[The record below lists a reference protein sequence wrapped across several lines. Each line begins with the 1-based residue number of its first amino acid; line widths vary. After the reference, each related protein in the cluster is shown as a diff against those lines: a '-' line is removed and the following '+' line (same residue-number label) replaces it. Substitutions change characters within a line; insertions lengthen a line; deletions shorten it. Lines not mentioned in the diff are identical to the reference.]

1 IETIVTMLSETSQT
15 RSWLK
20 AKLQAIKRTGLQF
33 SDDILISILV
43 CLMSR
48 DKHLILTCK
57 QEHTEEL
64 KTMIEQI
71 FHNVFGLTC
80 ATVTC
85 DASQTPA
92 DFIAN
97 LFSRPKDDNS
107 HSSNNT
113 HIGNSIQNSA
123 EDSLNR
129 LKQQKSYRSL
139 RTTSSTNSNEKRP
152 SQEFKGMN
160 RHSNLS
166 YSPSHLN
173 NKDPSIDS
181 SFSDESPIFAA
192 NNIDDEISIN
202 EAGEYGSRKKNE
214 RSRTLDYPKEIN
226 FISSAAQNSQAR
238 KRNTFLTST
247 ASQPID
253 IPERPSTPSRPSL
266 SIYTGSPR
274 KNTYSSNYS
283 HLNSYSQSPNY
294 SHLNSYSQSPNT
306 PIDFS
311 SSKRTHGSIGT
322 GGFES
327 YSPHNSASRKLAQA
341 VIIESLSYANEIIF
355 AFLLEIL
362 ANKEVND
369 KSTTFYLPKPFLIVA
384 LLPESYPRHSLPNQ
398 LIDRFFL
405 SHMYEG
411 IIGFG
416 KSPIVSR
423 RNPMIRE
430 TEIEKLSKDMDNVS
444 VHNDMQRYMR
454 DIVVGLRTHRVVNRG
469 ITARASTD
477 LVTLV
482 KALAAVFQRNYVT
495 PELVIFAS
503 EKVFSHRIILR
514 EPGDDRSTMY
524 GTSLKTLLKKMRTNA
539 TPGDVI
545 ADVLRAV
552 YPPV

>member
-1 IETIVTMLSETSQT
+1 MLSETTQT
-15 RSWLK
+15 RGWLK
-20 AKLQAIKRTGLQF
+20 VKLQAIKRTGLQF

-48 DKHLILTCK
+48 DKHLMLTCK

-64 KTMIEQI
+64 KTMVEQI

-85 DASQTPA
+85 DASQTPT

-107 HSSNNT
+107 YSSNNT
-113 HIGNSIQNSA
+113 HFGNSIQNSA
-123 EDSLNR
+123 EESLNR

-139 RTTSSTNSNEKRP
+139 MTTSSTNSNEKRP
-152 SQEFKGMN
+152 SPSQEFKGIN

-173 NKDPSIDS
+173 SNKGSSIDS
-181 SFSDESPIFAA
+181 SFSDVSVN
-192 NNIDDEISIN
+192 NNIDDEISVN
-202 EAGEYGSRKKNE
+202 ETGEYGPRKIKE
-214 RSRTLDYPKEIN
+214 RSRTLD
-226 FISSAAQNSQAR
+226 ISPMTQNSQSR
-238 KRNTFLTST
+238 RRNTFLASPT

-253 IPERPSTPSRPSL
+253 IPERPSTPSRPNL

-274 KNTYSSNYS
+274 KNTYSS
-283 HLNSYSQSPNY
+283 NY

-322 GGFES
+322 
-327 YSPHNSASRKLAQA
+327 
-341 VIIESLSYANEIIF
+341 
-355 AFLLEIL
+355 
-362 ANKEVND
+362 
-369 KSTTFYLPKPFLIVA
+369 A

-398 LIDRFFL
+398 LIDRFFI
-405 SHMYEG
+405 SYMYEG

-416 KSPIVSR
+416 KSPIVNR

-430 TEIEKLSKDMDNVS
+430 MEIEKLSKDMDNVS

-454 DIVVGLRTHRVVNRG
+454 DIVVGLRTHRVVKRG

-477 LVTLV
+477 LVILV

-524 GTSLKTLLKKMRTNA
+524 GTSLKTLLKKMRTSA

>member
-1 IETIVTMLSETSQT
+1 MLSETTQT
-15 RSWLK
+15 RGWLK
-20 AKLQAIKRTGLQF
+20 VKLQAIKRTGLQF

-48 DKHLILTCK
+48 DKHLMLTCK

-64 KTMIEQI
+64 KTMVEQI

-85 DASQTPA
+85 DASQTPT

-107 HSSNNT
+107 YSSNNT
-113 HIGNSIQNSA
+113 HFGNSIQNSA
-123 EDSLNR
+123 EESLNR

-139 RTTSSTNSNEKRP
+139 MTTSSTNSNEKRP
-152 SQEFKGMN
+152 SPSQEFKGIN

-173 NKDPSIDS
+173 SNKGSSIDS
-181 SFSDESPIFAA
+181 SFSDVSVN
-192 NNIDDEISIN
+192 NNIDDEISVN
-202 EAGEYGSRKKNE
+202 ETGEYGPRKIKE
-214 RSRTLDYPKEIN
+214 RSRTLD
-226 FISSAAQNSQAR
+226 ISPMTQNSQSR
-238 KRNTFLTST
+238 RRNTFLASST

-253 IPERPSTPSRPSL
+253 IPERPSTPSRPNL

-274 KNTYSSNYS
+274 KNTYSS
-283 HLNSYSQSPNY
+283 NY

-322 GGFES
+322 GGFDS
-327 YSPHNSASRKLAQA
+327 YSPHISASRKLAQA

-355 AFLLEIL
+355 SFLLEIL
-362 ANKEVND
+362 ANKEVTD

-398 LIDRFFL
+398 LIDRFFI
-405 SHMYEG
+405 SYMYEG

-416 KSPIVSR
+416 KSPIVNR

-430 TEIEKLSKDMDNVS
+430 MEIEKLSKDMDNVS

-454 DIVVGLRTHRVVNRG
+454 DIVVGLRTHRVVKRG

-477 LVTLV
+477 LVILV

-524 GTSLKTLLKKMRTNA
+524 GTSLKTLLKKMRTSA

>member
-1 IETIVTMLSETSQT
+1 MLSETSQT

-97 LFSRPKDDNS
+97 LFSRPKDENS
-107 HSSNNT
+107 HSSNNN

-139 RTTSSTNSNEKRP
+139 MTTSSTNSNEKRP

-166 YSPSHLN
+166 YSPSNLN

-181 SFSDESPIFAA
+181 SFSDESPIFAS

-202 EAGEYGSRKKNE
+202 EAGEYGPRKKQE
-214 RSRTLDYPKEIN
+214 RSRTLDSPKETN

-238 KRNTFLTST
+238 RRNTFLTST
-247 ASQPID
+247 SSQPID
-253 IPERPSTPSRPSL
+253 IPERPSTPSRP
-266 SIYTGSPR
+266 
-274 KNTYSSNYS
+274 N
-283 HLNSYSQSPNY
+283 LN
-294 SHLNSYSQSPNT
+294 
-306 PIDFS
+306 
-311 SSKRTHGSIGT
+311 RTHGSIGT

-405 SHMYEG
+405 SYMYEG

-416 KSPIVSR
+416 KSPIVNR
-423 RNPMIRE
+423 KNPMIRE
-430 TEIEKLSKDMDNVS
+430 MEIEKLSKDMDNVS
-444 VHNDMQRYMR
+444 VHTDMQRYMR
-454 DIVVGLRTHRVVNRG
+454 DIVVGLRTHRVVKRG
-469 ITARASTD
+469 ITSRASTD

-514 EPGDDRSTMY
+514 EPGDDRSIMY

-545 ADVLRAV
+545 ADILRAV
-552 YPPV
+552 FPPV